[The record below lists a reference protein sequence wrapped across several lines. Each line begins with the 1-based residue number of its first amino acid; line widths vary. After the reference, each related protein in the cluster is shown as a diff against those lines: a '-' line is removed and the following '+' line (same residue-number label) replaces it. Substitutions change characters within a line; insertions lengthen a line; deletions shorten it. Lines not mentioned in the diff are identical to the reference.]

1 MWLFTKFGLVSAV
14 CARQG
19 HGEYGQSLDADRI
32 VLRFRRRQHLENLQ
46 RRFPDVLGSL
56 PVWES
61 ATADYRYRLFVPKQV
76 WVQVATE
83 LAAEVDYAD
92 FKRSLHDCPGKDEYE
107 QRLLEVWN
115 VMVQSQ
121 ADEGSL

>member
-1 MWLFTKFGLVSAV
+1 MRR
-14 CARQG
+14 AR
-19 HGEYGQSLDADRI
+19 SL
-32 VLRFRRRQHLENLQ
+32 LCQC
-46 RRFPDVLGSL
+46 GSL

-61 ATADYRYRLFVPKQV
+61 TTADYRYRLFVPKPV
-76 WVQVATE
+76 WVQVASE

-92 FKRSLHDCPGKDEYE
+92 FKRSVHDFPGKDEYE

-121 ADEGSL
+121 ADEGIL